1 MSKKKLTAE
10 ETEVA
15 LDFDDDSWH
24 KTVILERRQAK
35 VTKKVLATRPEKKY
49 VPPKKK
55 F

>member
-15 LDFDDDSWH
+15 LDSDDESWH

-35 VTKKVLATRPEKKY
+35 VTKKVLSTRPEKKHIE
-49 VPPKKK
+49 PKKRR
-55 F
+55 